1 MIQRV
6 RLTIPPLAITVA
18 IFFGFLFL
26 VWFVSQTVWVWVVAL
41 IALILAAAMNPLV
54 NLVQRLAFPP
64 HGWHIPRG
72 LAVFLVYLLLFV
84 TLGLGGVIVGNLLVD
99 EIASILGGSTLPA
112 LAAEL
117 AAPGGLAEALHI
129 PSSLVPSSTQIVVSL
144 RQIGTA
150 LLAGIA
156 ATIPN
161 FVTFIVRFFIVLT
174 LGAFLVINSGRA
186 LDFWVS
192 LFPVRR
198 QSQVRDLSSR
208 MGRTMGWWLLGLATQ
223 MIVIGT
229 ISGVTAG
236 LLGLPGPALFGF
248 AAAILELAP
257 SLGQILMVIPAVIL
271 GATISPVTALLAA
284 IAYTVIALIDG
295 SLLSPMVAGRAVKL
309 SPILVVIAIPIGL
322 TLYGGLGA
330 ILSIPVTA
338 AIQIFVEDVVLPWLH
353 HLEEAPSEAA
363 GEPGPEHEERAA

>member
-1 MIQRV
+1 
-6 RLTIPPLAITVA
+6 
-18 IFFGFLFL
+18 
-26 VWFVSQTVWVWVVAL
+26 
-41 IALILAAAMNPLV
+41 
-54 NLVQRLAFPP
+54 
-64 HGWHIPRG
+64 
-72 LAVFLVYLLLFV
+72 
-84 TLGLGGVIVGNLLVD
+84 
-99 EIASILGGSTLPA
+99 
-112 LAAEL
+112 
-117 AAPGGLAEALHI
+117 
-129 PSSLVPSSTQIVVSL
+129 
-144 RQIGTA
+144 
-150 LLAGIA
+150 
-156 ATIPN
+156 
-161 FVTFIVRFFIVLT
+161 
-174 LGAFLVINSGRA
+174 
-186 LDFWVS
+186 
-192 LFPVRR
+192 
-198 QSQVRDLSSR
+198 
-208 MGRTMGWWLLGLATQ
+208 MGWWLLGLATQ

-284 IAYTVIALIDG
+284 IAFTAIALVDG

-353 HLEEAPSEAA
+353 HIEEAPSEASS
-363 GEPGPEHEERAA
+363 EPGPEHEERAA